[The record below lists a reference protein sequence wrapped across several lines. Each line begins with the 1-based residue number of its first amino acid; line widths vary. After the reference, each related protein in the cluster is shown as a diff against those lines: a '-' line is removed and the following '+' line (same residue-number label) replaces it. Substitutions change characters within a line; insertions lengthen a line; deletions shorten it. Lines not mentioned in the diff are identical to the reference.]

1 MIEHVRTV
9 DCEHFQMQRTF
20 SEKGL
25 VVTKLILLLQIQLNR
40 NLRLTSISDLVKK
53 LMKIEQTNNICQI
66 SEKRLSNIRHVCF
79 RSIVI
84 NDSSSVSK

>member
-40 NLRLTSISDLVKK
+40 NLRLTSISD
-53 LMKIEQTNNICQI
+53 
-66 SEKRLSNIRHVCF
+66 SEEIDEN
-79 RSIVI
+79 
-84 NDSSSVSK
+84 